1 MRYLIILFLLCGCAS
16 RGIPIEIYST
26 SPKTQE
32 EIRIIDEKNTLSVL
46 GDDSYFIK
54 AMTLE
59 PLANKDEKY
68 LELPIALSIY
78 YEWRKTNFTE
88 LSGYIN
94 DKNILKT
101 REDLIIEWNKR
112 IVRRAEIIRRIKN
125 EK

>member
-59 PLANKDEKY
+59 PLANECEKY